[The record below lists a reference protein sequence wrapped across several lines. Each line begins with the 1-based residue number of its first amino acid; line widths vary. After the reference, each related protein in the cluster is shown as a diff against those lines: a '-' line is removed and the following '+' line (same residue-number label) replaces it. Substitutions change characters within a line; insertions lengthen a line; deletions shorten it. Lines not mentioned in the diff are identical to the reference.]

1 MNYKIKKISETKEVL
16 LNNFFKSAYPDRCNN
31 LINHWRWYYRLGYND
46 FEPIII
52 EVNSKIIGMA
62 GLIPSKLKYG
72 SKITEAI
79 WFIDFFI
86 LKEFR
91 SKGYGSVITKEWMNI
106 CPVQITFCNN
116 ESLKIFRKFSWE
128 HNNKTYRKIKPTNL
142 LGFIPILKNFNL
154 NLKKKNKSSKVIT
167 PKQIENNDITNI
179 CNLEYEKNLNK
190 DLFSILHDE
199 EWFKWRLINSPYK
212 KNIYIFKN
220 NSDLIIG
227 NIFRYNHYNR
237 LNVLY
242 SYISDPSNN
251 EIYQSLINWS
261 LDNKIDYI
269 WYINNQENIFFKET
283 EILSKFFE
291 KKINFACWSEDKKM
305 LTNLKKGLSN
315 THGSD
320 SDIDSSLFLDN

>member
-1 MNYKIKKISETKEVL
+1 MNYKIRKISDTSEVV
-16 LNNFFKSAYPDRCNN
+16 LNDFFKSAYPDRYNN
-31 LINHWRWYYRLGYND
+31 LINHWRWYYRLGYNN

-62 GLIPSKLKYG
+62 GLIPSKLKYEN
-72 SKITEAI
+72 KITEAI

-91 SKGYGSVITKEWMNI
+91 KKGYGSIITKEWMKI

-116 ESLKIFRKFSWE
+116 ESLKIFKKFSWE

-142 LGFIPILKNFNL
+142 LRVIPVLKNFNFIF
-154 NLKKKNKSSKVIT
+154 KKKNKSFKTIVS
-167 PKQIENNDITNI
+167 KQIENNDITKI
-179 CNLEYEKNLNK
+179 SKLEYEKSLNK
-190 DLFSILHDE
+190 DLFSIVHDE
-199 EWFKWRLINSPYK
+199 EWFKWRIINSPYR
-212 KNIYIFKN
+212 KNIYIFRN
-220 NSDLIIG
+220 NSDVIIA
-227 NIFRYNHYNR
+227 NIFKYNNYKR
-237 LNVLY
+237 LNILY
-242 SYISDPSNN
+242 SYISDPSND
-251 EIYQSLINWS
+251 EIYISLINWS

-291 KKINFACWSEDKKM
+291 KKINFACWSEDETM
-305 LTNLKKGLSN
+305 LANLKKGLSN
-315 THGSD
+315 AHGSD